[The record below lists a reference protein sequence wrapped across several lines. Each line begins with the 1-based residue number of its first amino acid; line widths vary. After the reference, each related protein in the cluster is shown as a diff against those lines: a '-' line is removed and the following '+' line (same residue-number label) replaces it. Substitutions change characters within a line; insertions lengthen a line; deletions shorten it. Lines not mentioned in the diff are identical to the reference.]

1 MRRNRGFT
9 LIELMIVI
17 AILGILTTI
26 ALPTYHDRVIR
37 AQVGEAVAFAGFAK
51 EAVAEYYKR
60 TKRLPRNNAEAG
72 LPEAE
77 KIVGSYVTRLELK
90 DGAIHVQ
97 LGNRINRFASGKVVS
112 FRPGVVTGAPVVPIS
127 WACGNAVLPEA
138 LKVSGENATSLPGP
152 YLPVDCR
159 S

>member
-1 MRRNRGFT
+1 MKRNRGFT

-37 AQVGEAVAFAGFAK
+37 AQVGEALTFADFAK
-51 EAVAEYYKR
+51 EAIAEHYKR
-60 TKRLPRNNAEAG
+60 TRRLPRTNAEAG
-72 LPEAE
+72 LPEPD
-77 KIVGSYVTRLELK
+77 KIIGSFVTRLELK
-90 DGAIHVQ
+90 DGAINVT
-97 LGNRINRFASGKVVS
+97 LGNRVNKFAAGKVVS
-112 FRPGVVTGAPVVPIS
+112 VRPASAGAPAVPLS
-127 WACGNAVLPEA
+127 WACGNAVMPEGLTVTGA
-138 LKVSGENATSLPGP
+138 NATTLSAI